1 MANVFGIL
9 TMIVLLLAGFV
20 AFKNKERYEAEI
32 AETTTQKENLARS
45 QARFKAAQDSLADT
59 IAKRTDVDAEN
70 VKLTADEA
78 TQKKTNEDLKAQIE
92 SKTAK
97 TASNKEQLDT
107 IRDKTAKIGDL
118 KELAS
123 KMRATNAELE
133 ELAQNITATE
143 GKLANLTGQNEQTKS
158 QIDGMKKVF
167 DTISSG
173 NSLPTLSTRI
183 RSIYP
188 SWGFVTLAAGNNGGV
203 VANSTLD
210 VVRGGTTIAKLLVT
224 AVERGSASASII
236 PDSIA
241 QDVTLMVGDKV
252 VPAQKGAGPLP
263 ANN

>member
-20 AFKNKERYEAEI
+20 AFKNKERYANEI
-32 AETTTQKENLARS
+32 TETATQKDNLAKS

-59 IAKRTDVDAEN
+59 IQKREGVDAEN

-78 TQKKTNEDLKAQIE
+78 AQKKANEDLKTQITE
-92 SKTAK
+92 KTTK
-97 TASNKEQLDT
+97 RDSNKEQLDS
-107 IRDKTAKIGDL
+107 IREKTAKIGDL

-133 ELAQNITATE
+133 QLSQDITAAE
-143 GKLANLTGQNEQTKS
+143 AKLANLTSQNNSVQG
-158 QIDGMKKVF
+158 QIDAMNKMF
-167 DTISSG
+167 STISSG
-173 NSLPTLSTRI
+173 NSLPTVNTRI

-188 SWGFVTLAAGNNGGV
+188 TWGFVTLAAGNNAGV

-210 VVRGGTTIAKLLVT
+210 VVRDGNVIGKLLVT
-224 AVERGSASASII
+224 AVESGSASASII

-241 QDVTLMVGDKV
+241 PDTTLMVGDRV
-252 VPAQKGAGPLP
+252 VPAQKGVAPA